1 MNVLRCSVLAAIAF
15 WPAVTPAQQGVGAV
29 EKVTVRAVARFD
41 FDRADLR
48 QEDRD
53 ALLTEVALMKNVTW
67 QTVIAVGFTDSIGS
81 DDYNQALSARRAE
94 GVRQYLLSKGLEPT
108 MVRTQ
113 GQGEAEPVADNAT
126 AEGRAQNRRTEVRF
140 EGVRVAAR

>member
-1 MNVLRCSVLAAIAF
+1 MNAMRLTLVASIALCSAF
-15 WPAVTPAQQGVGAV
+15 ASAQTGQPAV

-41 FDRADLR
+41 FDRAQLR
-48 QEDRD
+48 EEDRA
-53 ALLTEVALMKNVTW
+53 ALLAEVAQLKNVTW
-67 QTVIAVGFTDSIGS
+67 QTVVAVGYTDDVGS
-81 DDYNQALSARRAE
+81 DEYNQALAARRAE

-113 GQGEAEPVADNAT
+113 ALGEASPVADNAT

-140 EGVRVAAR
+140 EGVRTAAR

>member
-1 MNVLRCSVLAAIAF
+1 MNVLRWSVLASIAL
-15 WPAVTPAQQGVGAV
+15 WPAVTPAQPGVGAV

-48 QEDRD
+48 EQDHA
-53 ALLTEVALMKNVTW
+53 ALLAEVAQMKNVTW
-67 QTVIAVGFTDSIGS
+67 QSVVAVGFTDSVGS
-81 DDYNQALSARRAE
+81 DDYNRGLSARRAE
-94 GVRQYLLSKGLEPT
+94 GVRQYLLAKGLEPA
-108 MVRTQ
+108 MVRAQ
-113 GQGEAEPVADNAT
+113 AQGEVEPVADNAS